1 MSLQTDL
8 LLTNTI
14 ICVKSEQKMVGLH
27 NLVDPCTSYFD
38 IRQHIIQFHLLCPL
52 CLKQMIPKIKKGL
65 TFKLTN
71 FSMLTGLRH

>member
-27 NLVDPCTSYFD
+27 NLVGPCTSYFD
-38 IRQHIIQFHLLCPL
+38 IRQHRIQFHLLCPL
-52 CLKQMIPKIKKGL
+52 CLKQMIPIHQERID
-65 TFKLTN
+65 F
-71 FSMLTGLRH
+71 